1 MTRSLLETSAADQT
15 ILGQLLFG
23 GQRFNW
29 IWRPQHSRAVEPG
42 LFVRRALGPRRTKR
56 ANTKGEHMDTLQD
69 LLNGMEAVSKKV
81 ADLEHQ
87 LAEARA
93 DGKKL
98 YNEFQ
103 KRQGDLA
110 GKFGF
115 AGSQESTRTRRGRK
129 PRSMAANI
137 AVGGSRM
144 VTNAAQS
151 GKSQAEAKKAGLDR
165 ASELAKKHGLS
176 SVPEE
181 AVKMIEATLKR
192 RYSKAK

>member
-1 MTRSLLETSAADQT
+1 
-15 ILGQLLFG
+15 
-23 GQRFNW
+23 
-29 IWRPQHSRAVEPG
+29 
-42 LFVRRALGPRRTKR
+42 
-56 ANTKGEHMDTLQD
+56 MDTLQD

-115 AGSQESTRTRRGRK
+115 AGSQESTRTRIGRK

-165 ASELAKKHGLS
+165 ANELAKKHGLS

>member
-1 MTRSLLETSAADQT
+1 M
-15 ILGQLLFG
+15 
-23 GQRFNW
+23 
-29 IWRPQHSRAVEPG
+29 
-42 LFVRRALGPRRTKR
+42 
-56 ANTKGEHMDTLQD
+56 
-69 LLNGMEAVSKKV
+69 NGMEAVSKKV

-115 AGSQESTRTRRGRK
+115 AGSQESTRTRSGRK

>member
-1 MTRSLLETSAADQT
+1 
-15 ILGQLLFG
+15 
-23 GQRFNW
+23 
-29 IWRPQHSRAVEPG
+29 
-42 LFVRRALGPRRTKR
+42 
-56 ANTKGEHMDTLQD
+56 MDTLQD
-69 LLNGMEAVSKKV
+69 LLNAMEAVSKKV
-81 ADLEHQ
+81 ADLENQ
-87 LAEARA
+87 AAEARA
-93 DGKKL
+93 EGKKL
-98 YNEFQ
+98 YSEFQ

-115 AGSQESTRTRRGRK
+115 AGSPETARTRSGRK

-165 ASELAKKHGLS
+165 ALELAKKHGLPG
-176 SVPEE
+176 VPDE

>member
-1 MTRSLLETSAADQT
+1 
-15 ILGQLLFG
+15 
-23 GQRFNW
+23 
-29 IWRPQHSRAVEPG
+29 
-42 LFVRRALGPRRTKR
+42 
-56 ANTKGEHMDTLQD
+56 MDTLQD

-115 AGSQESTRTRRGRK
+115 ASSQESTRTRSGRK
-129 PRSMAANI
+129 PRSLAANI

-165 ASELAKKHGLS
+165 DTELAKRHGLTT
-176 SVPEE
+176 VPEE
-181 AVKMIEATLKR
+181 AVKKIEAPLKR

>member
-1 MTRSLLETSAADQT
+1 
-15 ILGQLLFG
+15 
-23 GQRFNW
+23 
-29 IWRPQHSRAVEPG
+29 
-42 LFVRRALGPRRTKR
+42 
-56 ANTKGEHMDTLQD
+56 
-69 LLNGMEAVSKKV
+69 MEAVSKKV
-81 ADLEHQ
+81 ADLENQ

-115 AGSQESTRTRRGRK
+115 AAPQESTRTRSGRK

-165 ASELAKKHGLS
+165 ANELAKKHGLTA
-176 SVPEE
+176 VPEE
-181 AVKMIEATLKR
+181 AIKMIEATLKR

>member
-1 MTRSLLETSAADQT
+1 
-15 ILGQLLFG
+15 
-23 GQRFNW
+23 
-29 IWRPQHSRAVEPG
+29 
-42 LFVRRALGPRRTKR
+42 
-56 ANTKGEHMDTLQD
+56 
-69 LLNGMEAVSKKV
+69 
-81 ADLEHQ
+81 
-87 LAEARA
+87 
-93 DGKKL
+93 
-98 YNEFQ
+98 
-103 KRQGDLA
+103 
-110 GKFGF
+110 
-115 AGSQESTRTRRGRK
+115 
-129 PRSMAANI
+129 MAANI

>member
-1 MTRSLLETSAADQT
+1 
-15 ILGQLLFG
+15 
-23 GQRFNW
+23 
-29 IWRPQHSRAVEPG
+29 
-42 LFVRRALGPRRTKR
+42 
-56 ANTKGEHMDTLQD
+56 MDTLQD
-69 LLNGMEAVSKKV
+69 LLNAMESVSKKV
-81 ADLEHQ
+81 ADLENQ

-115 AGSQESTRTRRGRK
+115 ASSQESTRTRSGRK
-129 PRSMAANI
+129 PRSLAANI

-165 ASELAKKHGLS
+165 ATELAKRHGLTT
-176 SVPEE
+176 VPED

>member
-1 MTRSLLETSAADQT
+1 
-15 ILGQLLFG
+15 
-23 GQRFNW
+23 
-29 IWRPQHSRAVEPG
+29 
-42 LFVRRALGPRRTKR
+42 
-56 ANTKGEHMDTLQD
+56 
-69 LLNGMEAVSKKV
+69 MESVSKKV
-81 ADLEHQ
+81 ADLENQ

-115 AGSQESTRTRRGRK
+115 AGSQESTRTRSGRK
-129 PRSMAANI
+129 PRSLAANI

-165 ASELAKKHGLS
+165 ATELAKRHGLTT
-176 SVPEE
+176 VPEE

>member
-1 MTRSLLETSAADQT
+1 
-15 ILGQLLFG
+15 
-23 GQRFNW
+23 
-29 IWRPQHSRAVEPG
+29 
-42 LFVRRALGPRRTKR
+42 
-56 ANTKGEHMDTLQD
+56 MDSLQD
-69 LLNGMEAVSKKV
+69 LLNAMEAVSKKV
-81 ADLEHQ
+81 ADLENQ
-87 LAEARA
+87 MAEARA

-115 AGSQESTRTRRGRK
+115 AGAQESARTRSGRK
-129 PRSMAANI
+129 PRSVAANI

-165 ASELAKKHGLS
+165 ANELAKKHGLTA
-176 SVPEE
+176 VPEE

>member
-1 MTRSLLETSAADQT
+1 
-15 ILGQLLFG
+15 
-23 GQRFNW
+23 
-29 IWRPQHSRAVEPG
+29 
-42 LFVRRALGPRRTKR
+42 
-56 ANTKGEHMDTLQD
+56 MDTLQD
-69 LLNGMEAVSKKV
+69 LLNAMESVSKKV
-81 ADLEHQ
+81 ADLENQ

-115 AGSQESTRTRRGRK
+115 AGSQESTRTRSGRK
-129 PRSMAANI
+129 PRSLAANI

-165 ASELAKKHGLS
+165 ATELAKRHGLTT
-176 SVPEE
+176 VPEE